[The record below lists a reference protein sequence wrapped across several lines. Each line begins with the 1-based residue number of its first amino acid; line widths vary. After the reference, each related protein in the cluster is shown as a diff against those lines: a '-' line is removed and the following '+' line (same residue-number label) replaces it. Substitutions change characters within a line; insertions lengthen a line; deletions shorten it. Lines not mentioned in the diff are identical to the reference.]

1 MTDLTRLTQ
10 AIKGLREAAG
20 YTPER
25 AAADLE
31 LMHGWD
37 QASDII
43 QDFEDPLRITLWIN
57 FPMFLY
63 YLLELYCRPD
73 KLRQTY
79 IDCSYLA
86 GYLVSKE
93 KPCSNPSA

>member
-10 AIKGLREAAG
+10 VIRELREAAG
-20 YTPER
+20 YTQES
-25 AAADLE
+25 AASNLD

-37 QASDII
+37 QALDIV

-57 FPMFLY
+57 SPMFLY
-63 YLLELYCRPD
+63 YLLELYCQPD

-86 GYLVSKE
+86 GYLVPKGDRNGTS
-93 KPCSNPSA
+93 